1 MSLIFIYLLNKSFRK
16 FITTMKKYLENINF
30 KELFFPVISDL
41 NSINEEIN
49 VSFISNNNWD
59 LANDEVEFKRVLA
72 KIKESKKTEEPSE
85 TNNYVIL

>member
-1 MSLIFIYLLNKSFRK
+1 
-16 FITTMKKYLENINF
+16 MKKYFKNINF

-49 VSFISNNNWD
+49 VSFISHNNWD
-59 LANDEVEFKRVLA
+59 LANDDVEYKKVMA
-72 KIKESKKTEEPSE
+72 KIKESKKVEEVSE